1 MLFHNKC
8 LLNRVSLITL
18 ISICFCIISSPI
30 LATDWDKIR
39 REGDEVIDKF
49 YNESEED
56 SYVEQLKNIFYP
68 KLSEKNKKEPI
79 PIEKM
84 MREAK
89 AQIEASGEKATEK
102 KVQEKLIELILIK
115 VFTPLTQKLDRIM
128 LDNKINYKDISK
140 NVKYP
145 EGSSELLRVLGYGFG
160 ATIVSTAILS
170 VLVAIKI
177 SCVSWSTYI
186 IAAISAWWAGTS
198 IASATVGA
206 TASSVIL
213 GPWGIATLLI
223 VGGTTTYFYVRSKMK
238 EAEENKAKAFE
249 ELKSEIRK
257 SESKIRY
264 QWLNSIY
271 GLKEKD
277 SLKDKDNLYDLSD
290 DQDFTYSTEGNKS
303 SGKYILFKIKAKF
316 LNSTSKIRI
325 YKQGIIV
332 HYFDFN
338 EFKSSGN
345 GYEIKWDLKDRV
357 GNRVKNGTYEAKIEE
372 NNQIKDVL
380 KFVVLR

>member
-1 MLFHNKC
+1 MLFYNKSF
-8 LLNRVSLITL
+8 LYRVSLFTVIIL
-18 ISICFCIISSPI
+18 CFCFISSPI
-30 LATDWDKIR
+30 FATDWEKIR
-39 REGDEVIDKF
+39 RDGNKVIDNF
-49 YNESEED
+49 YNELRED

-290 DQDFTYSTEGNKS
+290 DQDFTYSTEGNNS

-316 LNSTSKIRI
+316 LNSTSKIGI
-325 YKQGIIV
+325 YKQGINV
-332 HYFDFN
+332 HNFDFN
-338 EFKSSGN
+338 EFKSTRN

-357 GNRVKNGTYEAKIEE
+357 GNRVKNGTYEAKIEVD
-372 NNQIKDVL
+372 NQIKDIL